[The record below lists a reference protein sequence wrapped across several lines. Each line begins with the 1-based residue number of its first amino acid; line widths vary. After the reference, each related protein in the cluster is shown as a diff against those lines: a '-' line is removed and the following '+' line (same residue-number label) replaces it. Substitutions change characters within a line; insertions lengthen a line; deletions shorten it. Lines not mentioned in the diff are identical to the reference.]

1 MIFYYRKVRI
11 DLATG
16 AGKDRGGGGFGDR
29 YRFIFLIYI
38 YIKKTMMK
46 TSISSEALS
55 QLGTEKITF
64 PPKRGWRTYRQT
76 AGYLYL

>member
-29 YRFIFLIYI
+29 YRFIIFYFYI
-38 YIKKTMMK
+38 YIKKILEYVFSFLNITSELIK
-46 TSISSEALS
+46 TKWVLWYS
-55 QLGTEKITF
+55 KICKVMCLKT
-64 PPKRGWRTYRQT
+64 
-76 AGYLYL
+76 L